1 MGLKDGRAMLG
12 VLDSLSYIEDN
23 ELELAGRPNT
33 VIGEDLVYYYM
44 VRSSRNNSE
53 DTGPYF
59 EGTGL
64 SIAEAVYSF
73 KANVRMY
80 AEKANDA
87 HERKMALVLRLIGA
101 DIGIGD

>member
-1 MGLKDGRAMLG
+1 MNEQGRAMLG
-12 VLDSLSYIEDN
+12 AMESLAYIEDN
-23 ELELAGRPNT
+23 ELELSGKPNT
-33 VIGEDLVYYYM
+33 VIGEDLVYCYV
-44 VRSSRNNSE
+44 VRSSRQSSE

-64 SIAEAVYSF
+64 SVAEAVYNF
-73 KANVRMY
+73 KANVRIY
-80 AEKANDA
+80 ANKANDT